1 MASSTSSLAAAA
13 LSASGSRQRLGGSQ
27 ASLATLAAPTS
38 LQAAAVPAGVLSESQ
53 HDEKDASK
61 EAPAHVTRA
70 QQLLRLATLHSGSR
84 SQSSH
89 SQAATQLAEQEYCTL
104 LAQLDVLCRRS
115 AAEEASS
122 SRSAAR
128 RSAKARNTRTEDAL
142 MLLTRLLHNA
152 GCPAWRLQG
161 HVSAAARGLGVRVH
175 LHVFPHHCTLTFSRR
190 LTAESLGAKTLTV
203 STSPS
208 LDVSAL
214 AKVDAISR
222 RLSSFATSD
231 VAGAAVVARN
241 GDGDEV
247 AVGMAAEAGSGWE
260 RMGARDVARTALDAA
275 STGPGFWRDCDD
287 GDNDASGSDSDGS
300 DAEDG
305 DVERGEAD
313 AGEESRCLV
322 ASRPSQRS
330 RSQAF
335 DSDGEDDVDDGNSS
349 PGARR
354 RAAFIAAVLDEC
366 LPQLRALHT
375 APALH
380 GPTSQCVAS
389 AVAAAGCALVFWSGS
404 WYDGALAAAC
414 GGVVGL
420 LGLLFN
426 GTWGNRAGVRRIAG
440 YELCAAACVSL
451 LTRFA
456 AAAAAS
462 GSTPPVCASAV
473 RLGALQWLLQGWDIT
488 VAFIE
493 LTNRNASLCGA
504 SHLLVA
510 VMVTAL
516 IGVGLNLGDTIA
528 DAARL
533 HSASDAAA
541 ACSHGVSLKWY
552 LPIFLVTSGALAV
565 QCNAARQQLAAMVGI
580 AMVTFAISVGLTLV
594 HDATLTSLSTLL
606 AALVAGWL
614 ANVLA
619 NRTGKP
625 AVGGA
630 AIGVFTLVPD
640 GMAELNGI
648 TAALMHRGEGGLLA
662 SLTLTASIVQ
672 TCVTIGAG
680 IFIASMLV
688 SPRELTHTHGAEEP
702 AAAGGALGRVKAALL
717 GLGRRNRGPA
727 GRRRK
732 YGRSRAMPLFF

>member
-1 MASSTSSLAAAA
+1 MTSSSSLAVAA

-27 ASLATLAAPTS
+27 ASLANLATAPTS
-38 LQAAAVPAGVLSESQ
+38 SPPAPASVVPAESR
-53 HDEKDASK
+53 DAEENRSK
-61 EAPAHVTRA
+61 EAPVHVTRA
-70 QQLLRLATLHSGSR
+70 QQLLRLATMPSR
-84 SQSSH
+84 SQSVHSH
-89 SQAATQLAEQEYCTL
+89 AATQLAEAEYCTL
-104 LAQLDVLCRRS
+104 LAQLDTLYRRS
-115 AAEEASS
+115 CADEAPSS
-122 SRSAAR
+122 QRSRR
-128 RSAKARNTRTEDAL
+128 RAKARNTRTEDAL

-175 LHVFPHHCTLTFSRR
+175 VHVFPHHCTLTFSRR

-208 LDVSAL
+208 LDVNAL
-214 AKVDAISR
+214 AKVDAVAR
-222 RLSSFATSD
+222 RLSSYATSD

-241 GDGDEV
+241 GDGDET
-247 AVGMAAEAGSGWE
+247 AVMLASDAGSAWE
-260 RMGARDVARTALDAA
+260 RLSAKDVARCALDAA

-287 GDNDASGSDSDGS
+287 DNGAGSSDSDGS

-305 DVERGEAD
+305 DVERGSVE
-313 AGEESRCLV
+313 AGEESQRLMR
-322 ASRPSQRS
+322 AAPSQRTHS
-330 RSQAF
+330 RAF
-335 DSDGEDDVDDGNSS
+335 DSDGEDADDADDSS

-354 RAAFIAAVLDEC
+354 RATFVAAVLDDC
-366 LPQLRALHT
+366 LPQLRGLHT
-375 APALH
+375 AAALY

-389 AVAAAGCALVFWSGS
+389 AIAAAGCALVFWSGS

-414 GGVVGL
+414 GGVVGI
-420 LGLLFN
+420 LGLVFN

-440 YELCAAACVSL
+440 YELCAAACVAL

-456 AAAAAS
+456 AAAAVS

-510 VMVTAL
+510 LMVTAL
-516 IGVGLNLGDTIA
+516 IGVGLNLGDTVA
-528 DAARL
+528 DAAHL
-533 HSASDAAA
+533 HSVADAAA
-541 ACSHGVSLKWY
+541 SCTHGVNIRWY
-552 LPIFLVTSGALAV
+552 LPIFLVTSCALAV
-565 QCNAARQQLAAMVGI
+565 QCNAARQQLPAMVGI
-580 AMVTFAISVGLTLV
+580 AMVTFAISVGLTLA
-594 HDATLTSLSTLL
+594 HNSTLTSLSTLL

-614 ANVLA
+614 ANMLA
-619 NRTGKP
+619 NRTGRP

-640 GMAELNGI
+640 GMAELNGV

-662 SLTLTASIVQ
+662 SLTLSASIVQ

-680 IFIASMLV
+680 IFIASLLV

-702 AAAGGALGRVKAALL
+702 APTGLGRIRAAVL
-717 GLGRRNRGPA
+717 GLGRRSRAPA

>member
-1 MASSTSSLAAAA
+1 MASSSSSLAAAA

-27 ASLATLAAPTS
+27 ASLANLAAAPNPS
-38 LQAAAVPAGVLSESQ
+38 LQAAPAGVVPKSR
-53 HDEKDASK
+53 DAEEDRSK
-61 EAPAHVTRA
+61 EAPVHVTRA
-70 QQLLRLATLHSGSR
+70 QQLLRLATAHSR
-84 SQSSH
+84 SQSVHSH
-89 SQAATQLAEQEYCTL
+89 AATQLAESEYCTL
-104 LAQLDVLCRRS
+104 LAQLDTLRS
-115 AAEEASS
+115 SAEEASS
-122 SRSAAR
+122 SQRSRAAK

-161 HVSAAARGLGVRVH
+161 HVSAAARGVGVRVH
-175 LHVFPHHCTLTFSRR
+175 VHVFPHHCTLTFSRR

-208 LDVSAL
+208 LDVNAL
-214 AKVDAISR
+214 AKVDAVAR
-222 RLSSFATSD
+222 RLSSYATSD
-231 VAGAAVVARN
+231 VKGAAIVARN
-241 GDGDEV
+241 GDGDEA
-247 AVGMAAEAGSGWE
+247 AVLLASDAGSASWE
-260 RMGARDVARTALDAA
+260 RLGPKDVARYALDAA

-287 GDNDASGSDSDGS
+287 DGDGASSSDGDGS
-300 DAEDG
+300 DTEAG
-305 DVERGEAD
+305 DVERGSAE
-313 AGEESRCLV
+313 AGEESQHLM
-322 ASRPSQRS
+322 ATSAAPSQRTHG
-330 RSQAF
+330 RAF
-335 DSDGEDDVDDGNSS
+335 DIDGEDADDADDSS

-354 RAAFIAAVLDEC
+354 RATFVAAVLDDC
-366 LPQLRALHT
+366 LPQLRGLHT
-375 APALH
+375 APPLY
-380 GPTSQCVAS
+380 GPTSQCLAS
-389 AVAAAGCALVFWSGS
+389 AIAAAGCALVFWSGS

-414 GGVVGL
+414 GGVVGI
-420 LGLLFN
+420 LGLAFN

-456 AAAAAS
+456 AAAAVS

-493 LTNRNASLCGA
+493 LTSRNASLCGA

-528 DAARL
+528 DAAHL
-533 HSASDAAA
+533 HSVADTAS
-541 ACSHGVSLKWY
+541 CTHGVNIRWY
-552 LPIFLVTSGALAV
+552 LPTFLVTSCALAV
-565 QCNAARQQLAAMVGI
+565 QCNAARQQLLPMVGI
-580 AMVTFAISVGLTLV
+580 SMVTFAISIGLTLV
-594 HDATLTSLSTLL
+594 GNATLTSLSTLL
-606 AALVAGWL
+606 AALAAGWL

-619 NRTGKP
+619 NRTGRP

-640 GMAELNGI
+640 GMAELNGV

-680 IFIASMLV
+680 IFIASLLV
-688 SPRELTHTHGAEEP
+688 SPRELTHTHGADEP
-702 AAAGGALGRVKAALL
+702 AATGLGRIRAAFL
-717 GLGRRNRGPA
+717 GFGRRNRAPV
-727 GRRRK
+727 GRRRR
-732 YGRSRAMPLFF
+732 YGRSRALPLFF